1 MCQGSLSCI
10 RAFPGIVF
18 FLFVC
23 YLVFLV
29 IPWFGLLSHVSS
41 LRLSSGHSSP
51 VLTLKT
57 DDAVRASLSSTHSLM
72 VKASVWATSLLA
84 VVVRRIF
91 CSCFLFVCLFLFV
104 SPGYVTRWDSK
115 TLHRP
120 ACERASYCVGTSPL
134 SRLPSQE
141 GSPPLNVL
149 SLFLPFILCPT
160 SFQKEWSAF
169 LGAWCPPPAFRICFV
184 EVAQY
189 SNDLLMNLWGRKWSP
204 HPIPP
209 PSLDCLLKLSFKK
222 GVQEYSI
229 GKRKS
234 LHCIGKT
241 GYPYK
246 KEWNWTSAL
255 VWMSVPPKLISWIP
269 TVQYD
274 SFPKWNMCRWLD
286 HEGSAI
292 VNEINIFTKEE
303 CQWRCTK
310 FGTLVP
316 WRWYINWYNHYGN

>member
-1 MCQGSLSCI
+1 MCHVSPLGSWSHAASISGLSLQQPHAFQLWLLHNCLSASGFGGEGPIHSLWYLPNHLFYEQMCQRSLSCI
-10 RAFPGIVF
+10 RAFHRIVF
-18 FLFVC
+18 CLFVC
-23 YLVFLV
+23 WLVFLV

-41 LRLSSGHSSP
+41 LRLSSWHSSP

-57 DDAVRASLSSTHSLM
+57 DDAVRASLSNTHSLI

-84 VVVRRIF
+84 VADRCIF
-91 CSCFLFVCLFLFV
+91 CSFVCLFLFV
-104 SPGYVTRWDSK
+104 SPGYVTLWDSK

-120 ACERASYCVGTSPL
+120 ACERDSYCVGTSPL
-134 SRLPSQE
+134 SQLPSQE

-149 SLFLPFILCPT
+149 SLFLSFILCPT

-169 LGAWCPPPAFRICFV
+169 LGAWCPPPAFISCFV
-184 EVAQY
+184 EVSQH
-189 SNDLLMNLWGRKWSP
+189 SNDLLMNLWGINWSP

-241 GYPYK
+241 GYPYEK
-246 KEWNWTSAL
+246 
-255 VWMSVPPKLISWIP
+255 
-269 TVQYD
+269 
-274 SFPKWNMCRWLD
+274 
-286 HEGSAI
+286 
-292 VNEINIFTKEE
+292 
-303 CQWRCTK
+303 
-310 FGTLVP
+310 
-316 WRWYINWYNHYGN
+316 